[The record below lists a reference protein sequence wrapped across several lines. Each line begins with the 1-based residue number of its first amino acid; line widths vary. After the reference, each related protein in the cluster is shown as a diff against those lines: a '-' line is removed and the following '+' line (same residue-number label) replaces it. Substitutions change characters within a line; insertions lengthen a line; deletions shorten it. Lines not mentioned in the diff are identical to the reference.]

1 MTSDNFRLSNSL
13 LRDMPL
19 RVAHVGAPTLLT
31 RTSSG
36 PKATTAPAP
45 KHPLPPRSIPAPAS
59 LRNTRSLN
67 KWSEV
72 AASTRRDLLLASV
85 GTAYTHITLL
95 RTSPRALDAKSPNEL
110 SAHHLQPLQ
119 HQICPALYGIELAVF
134 TGLNMTSDNFRLS
147 NSLLRDMPLRVAHV
161 GAPTLLTRTSSGPK
175 ATTAPAP
182 KHPLPPRSIPAPAS
196 LRNTRSLNKWSEVAA
211 STRRDLLLASVGT
224 AYLSP
229 RLPC

>member
-1 MTSDNFRLSNSL
+1 V
-13 LRDMPL
+13 PL
-19 RVAHVGAPTLLT
+19 PAYCGQHTH
-31 RTSSG
+31 
-36 PKATTAPAP
+36 APA
-45 KHPLPPRSIPAPAS
+45 
-59 LRNTRSLN
+59 
-67 KWSEV
+67 
-72 AASTRRDLLLASV
+72 RRCI
-85 GTAYTHITLL
+85 HITLL

-224 AYLSP
+224 AVATGWSLGAAPALAFSP
-229 RLPC
+229 PPPGTILRHPDASDRYSVCGVQWQGSPTAYHSCTLHHADSPSYTIPTRAAGAV